1 MIARNDIEYIKSYL
15 YNLLSL
21 TRGRLPQS
29 YTVSAILLFVIM
41 RRMECLFEPYRKK
54 VLSIYNREKHQLDV
68 VDMESSLFDSMK
80 GEMNYFILSPDT
92 MRELLMQGYFRSAAG
107 FEHYI
112 RYFDRNTADQL
123 LNYGALDYVNRLLY
137 AKTFAEILNQICV
150 LPLDS
155 SMSREEF
162 EYIVSGLLQI
172 ASVDGRAA
180 SVSYS
185 TSELS
190 KVMSALLFAE
200 GKVNRNTTLYDPV
213 CGSGNLLRV
222 AQSQVRLPISVFGQE
237 IMERMVSF
245 NNLLAKVSAIS
256 RYCFVAGDVLEEDK
270 FSDNWFDYVIADLP
284 LRQRIER
291 RPFLYESKF
300 PIGIPT
306 NGDATGLFIQHIISK
321 MSTKGR
327 AIFTCVPSFFIE
339 ETTSSSRLRSWMLKN
354 DIIESIVSFPAG
366 FISGSGVKICLCIL
380 NKDKSTQRKGK
391 IQIINADSLFPRQ
404 KNRGIMLTGESL
416 DMLVSMY
423 RSFENNDYCHIAS
436 RDELFQEEANMN
448 QPTRSREK
456 YRIDIEAPFKKV
468 EEIRSVDAI
477 RKDVTKLNEEIASL
491 FTSLFAD
498 NKNNQP
504 VYDPSDFRPM
514 QALLGSVVRIA
525 KSRTPL
531 VRIGTKSKYPVL
543 STDYLRGYV
552 SEPSEY
558 VESVSDDQ
566 VVKDGDILIMM
577 DGDNAGEVFRGKQ
590 GCLSRT
596 MVKLEVETPAF
607 DRDYLYYLL
616 KAKEPEL
623 RLKTRGDVI
632 KHLSMSDLR
641 SLQIVMP
648 SITLQITTAR
658 SLNPKIEAID
668 KLLPLL
674 GGDARATL
682 VEYRQALIQDAIAT
696 ITPIY
701 NKAKNNNI

>member
-1 MIARNDIEYIKSYL
+1 MTVKNDIESLKSYL
-15 YNLLSL
+15 VNIFSL
-21 TRGRLPQS
+21 TRGTLPPS
-29 YTVSAILLFVIM
+29 YISSAVLLFVII

-54 VLSIYNREKHQLDV
+54 VLSIYNRDKDQLDE
-68 VDMESSLFDSMK
+68 VDMERKLYDAMK
-80 GEMNYFILSPDT
+80 GELNYFILSPGT
-92 MRELLMQGYFRSAAG
+92 MQELLMQGYFQSAAG

-112 RYFDRNTADQL
+112 RCFDRNTTDQL
-123 LNYGALDYVNRLLY
+123 LKYGALDYANRLFY
-137 AKTFAEILNQICV
+137 AKSFAQVLSRICILS
-150 LPLDS
+150 LDS

-162 EYIVSGLLQI
+162 EDIVSWLLQI
-172 ASVDGRAA
+172 ASADGRAA

-190 KVMSALLFAE
+190 KVMAALLFAE
-200 GKVNRNTTLYDPV
+200 GKVNKNAILYDPV

-222 AQSQVRLPISVFGQE
+222 AQSQVRQPISVFGQE

-245 NNLLAKVSAIS
+245 NNLLAKASAIS
-256 RYCFVAGDVLEEDK
+256 KYYFVSGDVLEEDK
-270 FSDNWFDYVIADLP
+270 FSDNQFDYVIADLP

-291 RPFLYESKF
+291 RPFLAESRF
-300 PIGIPT
+300 PIGTPT
-306 NGDATGLFIQHIISK
+306 NGDATGLFVQHIISK

-339 ETTSSSRLRSWMLKN
+339 ETSSSSRLRSWMLKN
-354 DIIESIVSFPAG
+354 DIIESIVSLPAG
-366 FISGSGVKICLCIL
+366 FIPGTGVKTCLCIL
-380 NKDKSTQRKGK
+380 NKDKSNQRKGK

-404 KNRGIMLTGESL
+404 KNRGIVLTNESL
-416 DMLVSMY
+416 NMLVSMY
-423 RSFENNDYCHIAS
+423 RSFENNDYCHIA
-436 RDELFQEEANMN
+436 RWDELCQEEANMN

-477 RKDVTKLNEEIASL
+477 RKDVAKLNEEIASL
-491 FTSLFAD
+491 FANLFAES
-498 NKNNQP
+498 KNNQP

-514 QALLGSVVRIA
+514 QALLGSVVQIA

-543 STDYLRGYV
+543 SPDYLRGYV

-558 VESVSDDQ
+558 VESVSNDQ

-596 MVKLEVETPAF
+596 MAKLEVNTSVFYQE
-607 DRDYLYYLL
+607 YLYYLL

-623 RLKTRGDVI
+623 KLRTRGDFI

-658 SLNPKIEAID
+658 ALNPKIEAID

-696 ITPIY
+696 ITPVM
-701 NKAKNNNI
+701 K

>member
-1 MIARNDIEYIKSYL
+1 MIVKNDIESLKSYL
-15 YNLLSL
+15 VNIFSL
-21 TRGRLPQS
+21 TRGTLPSS
-29 YTVSAILLFVIM
+29 YISSAVLLFVII

-54 VLSIYNREKHQLDV
+54 ILSLYNRDKDQLDE
-68 VDMESSLFDSMK
+68 VDMERKLYDAMK
-80 GEMNYFILSPDT
+80 GVLNYFILSPGT
-92 MRELLMQGYFRSAAG
+92 MQELLMQGYFQSAAG

-112 RYFDRNTADQL
+112 RCFDRNTADQL
-123 LNYGALDYVNRLLY
+123 LRYGALDYANRLFY
-137 AKTFAEILNQICV
+137 AKSFAQVLSRICI

-162 EYIVSGLLQI
+162 EDIVSWLLQI
-172 ASVDGRAA
+172 ASADGRAA

-190 KVMSALLFAE
+190 KVMAALLFAE
-200 GKVNRNTTLYDPV
+200 GKVNKNTILYDPV

-222 AQSQVRLPISVFGQE
+222 AQSQVRQPISVFGQE

-245 NNLLAKVSAIS
+245 NNLLAKASAIS
-256 RYCFVAGDVLEEDK
+256 KYYFVSGDVLEEDK
-270 FSDNWFDYVIADLP
+270 FSDNQFDYVIADLP

-291 RPFLYESKF
+291 RPFLAESRF
-300 PIGIPT
+300 PIGTPT
-306 NGDATGLFIQHIISK
+306 NSDATGLFVQHIISK

-339 ETTSSSRLRSWMLKN
+339 ETSSSSRLRSWMLKN
-354 DIIESIVSFPAG
+354 DIIESIVSLPAG
-366 FISGSGVKICLCIL
+366 FIPGTGVKTCLCIL
-380 NKDKSTQRKGK
+380 NKEKSNQRKGK

-404 KNRGIMLTGESL
+404 KNRGIVLTDESL

-423 RSFENNDYCHIAS
+423 RSFENNDYCHIA
-436 RDELFQEEANMN
+436 RWDELCQEEANMN
-448 QPTRSREK
+448 QPTRNREK

-477 RKDVTKLNEEIASL
+477 RKDVAKLNEEIASL
-491 FTSLFAD
+491 FASLFAD

-514 QALLGSVVRIA
+514 QAILGSVVRIA

-558 VESVSDDQ
+558 VESISDDQ

-696 ITPIY
+696 ITPI
-701 NKAKNNNI
+701 I